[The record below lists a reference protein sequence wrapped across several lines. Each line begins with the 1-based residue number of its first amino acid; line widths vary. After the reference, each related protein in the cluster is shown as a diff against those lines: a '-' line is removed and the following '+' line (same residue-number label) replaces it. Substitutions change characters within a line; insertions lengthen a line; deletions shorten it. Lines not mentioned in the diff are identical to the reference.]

1 MKENLGM
8 KGKIDYTLKDKDG
21 NIKDSGVIA
30 NTITNFMDA
39 HVADQMSD
47 QGEAQIGFIAL
58 GSGVGQTEASVD
70 LSNYISAS
78 LIALSGAGPIQGT
91 GGDDNDVIY
100 SGFWGAGVAT
110 NDSIS
115 EAGIFQVSGTTRDS
129 MCTYNSGLSINKGA
143 SDTLKID
150 WTVTFGAS

>member
-1 MKENLGM
+1 MIKENLGM
-8 KGKIDYTLKDKDG
+8 KGEIDYTLCDKDG
-21 NIKDSGVIA
+21 NVKDTGIIA
-30 NTITNFMDA
+30 NTITNFMDK

-78 LIALSGAGPIQGT
+78 LIALSGLIQGT

-110 NDSIS
+110 NPSIT
-115 EAGIFQVSGTTRDS
+115 EAGVFQVSGTTRDS